1 MKQRLKSYK
10 FWVALSG
17 AVIIFVN
24 ALGKVFGF
32 QIDGA
37 VLEGVIMGFC
47 GVLVVLGFVDKP
59 KSNEAKPAESLDAK
73 SEEKAVLPEE
83 KK

>member
-10 FWVALSG
+10 FWIALSG

-24 ALGKVFGF
+24 ALGKVFDF

-37 VLEGVIMGFC
+37 VVESVIMGFC
-47 GVLVVLGFVDKP
+47 GVLVVLGFVEKP
-59 KSNEAKPAESLDAK
+59 KTNEEKPSESLDN
-73 SEEKAVLPEE
+73 ETQEKAVLPEE